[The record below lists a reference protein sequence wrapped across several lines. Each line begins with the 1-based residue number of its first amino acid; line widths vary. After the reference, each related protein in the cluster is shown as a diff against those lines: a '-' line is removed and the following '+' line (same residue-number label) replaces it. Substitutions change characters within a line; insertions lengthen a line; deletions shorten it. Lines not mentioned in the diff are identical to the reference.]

1 MVTAATFAGDGYS
14 FASSSWSP
22 PRVAPLLMTAAA
34 VHPAC
39 RFPAGTMTSM
49 WLLQSSR
56 RSASAAPPRART
68 DGGDTP
74 KNAESL
80 SPALSHLTSL
90 SLPCAGIFT
99 SPRLLLSSP
108 SPAPPDAPKQSSAP
122 ARAPGHLP
130 AGSSGALPALADV
143 PSAIG
148 KGLVRATQATG
159 RGLVVVGKW
168 TAGALRTLVTDPA
181 RARAKTAE
189 LWVDIKHELHHYWVG
204 SKLLVAETRTS
215 ASLVRKVGRGEA
227 LTRRERLQLK
237 RTMGDLLRMVPFIV
251 LVIVPF
257 AEFSLPVLLKL
268 FPNML
273 PSQFE
278 KPEYRQQVLKKSLT
292 VRLEIHGILQ
302 EVLADR
308 VEAAGKG
315 ADAPT
320 VTSLM
325 QQLNDVRA
333 GKALPSEAVLKVA
346 ALFKDELAIDNM
358 PHGQLVSLAVYSGLS
373 PFGTDRML
381 RAQLAAKFKALKDDD
396 RDLAL
401 EGTAGLSKAEL
412 TDACEARGM
421 RAVGLEADAYR
432 RQLDGWLDLSIRQN
446 VPIAIL
452 MLSRAFVIANEPAA
466 ATAEAAATAAAT
478 ASGAEPAEAAAAG
491 AAAAAAASATVI
503 QQTLSSLDPHVV
515 AEVVLAQGTDST
527 AVAAAKPAA
536 AASGAPAAPAAATAG
551 TSSSADSGSAAAGA
565 AAAAASPAPSSS
577 ASATDVLTLKLE
589 SLEFQ
594 NSLIKAEA
602 EAKESLEASEAAA
615 AVASA
620 RAKEVEAA
628 RADPARAAELA
639 KLAVA
644 AEEAAA
650 FAVERARLADTK
662 KTTVLRMRSQDAA
675 RVAAEPLKSSR
686 GGAAAAAAKAA
697 AAAATAEA
705 DANEQSLLEALAAGT
720 SLARERSLLAKLKAV
735 QAQIDSADTLLL
747 SRGAGKEGGAASA
760 AAAPAAAIP
769 GTAAG
774 ASAGASAGAGAAAA
788 PAAASAASADTK
800 LNSYLRETLNSMA
813 KDLEKEMDAA
823 RLATALSKADTDKDG
838 QVTHA
843 ELVGALRGL
852 LKGVKT
858 EEAAAALIKRLDADK
873 DGQVTVQELERFL
886 DGVATRLGPGAG
898 GAAEKK

>member
-1 MVTAATFAGDGYS
+1 V
-14 FASSSWSP
+14 
-22 PRVAPLLMTAAA
+22 
-34 VHPAC
+34 
-39 RFPAGTMTSM
+39 
-49 WLLQSSR
+49 
-56 RSASAAPPRART
+56 APPRART

-74 KNAESL
+74 KNGKGKPSLTHGSL
-80 SPALSHLTSL
+80 S
-90 SLPCAGIFT
+90 SLPCAGIST

-108 SPAPPDAPKQSSAP
+108 SPAPPEAPKQPSAP

-130 AGSSGALPALADV
+130 AGSSGSLPALADV

-527 AVAAAKPAA
+527 AAAAAKPAA
-536 AASGAPAAPAAATAG
+536 AASGAPAAHAAAAG
-551 TSSSADSGSAAAGA
+551 TSSSADSGSAAAGAAA

-788 PAAASAASADTK
+788 PPAAAAASADTK